1 MPKYPQPG
9 DVYESLIYPGQVC
22 KVVAVQ
28 QARVTF
34 QWLGEYQRI
43 EPQVVPVNRFIADFT
58 QRTASTDRAASSPP
72 VHSR

>member
-9 DVYESLIYPGQVC
+9 DVYESVLYAGQTC

-28 QARVTF
+28 HAKVTF

-58 QRTASTDRAASSPP
+58 QSAKTTDRAATSRP

>member
-9 DVYESLIYPGQVC
+9 DVYESVLYAGQTC
-22 KVVAVQ
+22 RVVAVQ
-28 QARVTF
+28 HARVTF

-58 QRTASTDRAASSPP
+58 QSTQQSLTIESRVQPP
-72 VHSR
+72 

>member
-9 DVYESLIYPGQVC
+9 DVYESLLYPGQAC

-43 EPQVVPVNRFIADFT
+43 EPQIVPVNRFIADFALRT
-58 QRTASTDRAASSPP
+58 PAADRTASSPTP
-72 VHSR
+72 

>member
-9 DVYESLIYPGQVC
+9 DVYESLLYPGQIC

-28 QARVTF
+28 HAQVTF
-34 QWLGEYQRI
+34 QWIGEYQRI
-43 EPQVVPVNRFIADFT
+43 EPQVVPVNRFIADFA
-58 QRTASTDRAASSPP
+58 QRTATTDRAASSPP

>member
-9 DVYESLIYPGQVC
+9 DVYESLIYPGQAC

-58 QRTASTDRAASSPP
+58 QSTAMSDRAASSRP
-72 VHSR
+72 VRSR

>member
-9 DVYESLIYPGQVC
+9 DVYESLLYPGQVC

-43 EPQVVPVNRFIADFT
+43 EPQVVPVNRFISDFS
-58 QRTASTDRAASSPP
+58 QRTATTDRATSSNP

>member
-9 DVYESLIYPGQVC
+9 DVYESLIYPGQAC
-22 KVVAVQ
+22 KVVTVQ

-43 EPQVVPVNRFIADFT
+43 EPQVVPVNRFIADFA
-58 QRTASTDRAASSPP
+58 QRERQRATSSPP
-72 VHSR
+72 TVSR

>member
-9 DVYESLIYPGQVC
+9 DVYESLLYPGQVC

-58 QRTASTDRAASSPP
+58 QRTATTDRAASSPP

>member
-9 DVYESLIYPGQVC
+9 DVYESLLYKGQAC

-43 EPQVVPVNRFIADFT
+43 EPQIVPVNRFIADFT
-58 QRTASTDRAASSPP
+58 QRTSAADRAASSPTP
-72 VHSR
+72 NSR

>member
-9 DVYESLIYPGQVC
+9 DVYESLLYHGQVC

-58 QRTASTDRAASSPP
+58 QRTATTDRAASSPP

>member
-9 DVYESLIYPGQVC
+9 DVYESLLYPGQTC

-28 QARVTF
+28 HARVTF

-43 EPQVVPVNRFIADFT
+43 EPQVVPVNRFITDFT
-58 QRTASTDRAASSPP
+58 QRAATAERVASSPSP
-72 VHSR
+72 